1 MSKRPQVGNWI
12 LRLLVTIVVVM
23 GGGML
28 VLGLVSGVGE
38 PQRHG
43 LEQALA
49 RALDAKATIGTL
61 KEFNIAPQFS
71 VAAENITA
79 QTNKANKQIS
89 LGYGRIA
96 FGLLDILTSKRT
108 IEDIELRDLK
118 SDGEI
123 WGPHPVTLS
132 LLKIDDSDLARKPRL
147 TFSGTYGTET
157 MNGWI
162 EMEKE
167 INWSR
172 PSFHFTEQNNMEM
185 HLGNITITGN
195 FKPYGGHGQKIED
208 AKIIIGK
215 TECSAK
221 TLAIQDLTTEIFLQL
236 IDSKAKETDTKSL
249 CDKLSEAPKE

>member
-1 MSKRPQVGNWI
+1 MSKWI
-12 LRLLVTIVVVM
+12 LRILLTIVSLMVAS
-23 GGGML
+23 L
-28 VLGLVSGVGE
+28 FVLSLISGTGE
-38 PQRHG
+38 SQRHG

-49 RALDAKATIGTL
+49 RALDAKATIGKL

-71 VAAENITA
+71 VAAEDITA
-79 QTNKANKQIS
+79 QTNKANKNIS

-118 SDGEI
+118 SDGEV
-123 WGPHPVTLS
+123 WGPRPVTLS
-132 LLKIDDSDLARKPRL
+132 LLKIDDSDSTRKPRL
-147 TFSGTYGTET
+147 TFSGTYGSEA
-157 MNGWI
+157 MKGWV

-167 INWSR
+167 INWLR

-185 HLGNITITGN
+185 HLGNITIIGN
-195 FKPYGGHGQKIED
+195 FKPYGGNGQKIED

-221 TLAIQDLTTEIFLQL
+221 TLAIQDLTTEIFLKL
-236 IDSKAKETDTKSL
+236 IDSKTKETEAKSL